1 MFNLNRRL
9 RMSRCRELPEWMAE
23 GYLEDG
29 RFSRLQRLIG
39 IYIFTETPRRWM
51 ANLLHSFGWDICFDF
66 GRDLYYLDS

>member
-1 MFNLNRRL
+1 
-9 RMSRCRELPEWMAE
+9 MAE